1 MNYEFKISH
10 AVEGDGKIDL
20 VRLANIAESITKIA
34 EGALQI
40 RLKGISLTKGRKKE
54 SLKQSL
60 KVTLN
65 GLKMGSTILCLE
77 AQKFKDTFD
86 NVQLDIFKSESQID
100 LQEQTPISLF
110 IASFNEVANNSK
122 ESELLDK
129 TLLKELKNF
138 KNAFLNDNE
147 TFIISNEGSFQSLEL
162 CKTDFDKINILE
174 EETPG
179 PEPIMLNGI
188 VEELKF
194 SKLKVKIIT
203 TDGSKING
211 FLSDELSA
219 DDISPFW
226 GKEITITGTNHY
238 KSNRTSVIEIKSIHE
253 PCVDDKYFSK
263 KPQKQLSVEDQI
275 KDQIDRKSGNR
286 LSDIIGKWPDNET
299 FEDLV
304 NML

>member
-1 MNYEFKISH
+1 VNYEFKISH